1 MVFSLR
7 PVMVV
12 LNEPVPVPVRRHVVV
27 PVKLGEVLQHR
38 PRSVTVAL
46 PSDVTLPPHTNE
58 VGVIE
63 VMVLVVTVG
72 IVVAKVKLFSSPYA
86 VPLLLVA

>member
-7 PVMVV
+7 PVMVM
-12 LNEPVPVPVRRHVVV
+12 LNEPEPVPLLVLFPFMVG
-27 PVKLGEVLQHR
+27 LGEVLQHT

>member
-1 MVFSLR
+1 MVFSFS
-7 PVMVV
+7 PVRVM
-12 LNEPVPVPVRRHVVV
+12 LNEPVPEPRHAAFPFMVG
-27 PVKLGEVLQHR
+27 LGEVLQHR